1 MAGEGE
7 VWYPSLV
14 EYVLERHVL
23 HQIEAYWH
31 RLGSFHMNSG
41 PFQFSS
47 RLMPWDPGSSQDD
60 VCGGSLQKSEHAVFG
75 LTLRDIV
82 GG

>member
-41 PFQFSS
+41 PFQSVDAVGS
-47 RLMPWDPGSSQDD
+47 RVAQDD